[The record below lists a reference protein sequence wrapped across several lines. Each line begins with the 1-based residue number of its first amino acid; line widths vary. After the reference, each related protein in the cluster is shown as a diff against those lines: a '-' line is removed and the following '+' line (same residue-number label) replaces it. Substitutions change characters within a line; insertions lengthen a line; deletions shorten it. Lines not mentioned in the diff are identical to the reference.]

1 MVEGFGGAPSGRSDI
16 DWAKGGQ
23 RLTELLAGR
32 LRRASGWNDEPQGGE
47 RQASKPPNDRQ
58 TARRVA
64 SCQPHWLQ
72 PGTPRTPI
80 GQGAGNRRRNA
91 NWASGPTLLE
101 RSNEGRSAP
110 GQAPAKLAA
119 VEPHEPRLGR
129 LRLENCRTNPP
140 LAGEAFDEL
149 HGLVDYFGVTFA
161 YAFGYA
167 RFQVVA

>member
-1 MVEGFGGAPSGRSDI
+1 MGGSGGAPSGRSAI
-16 DWAKGGQ
+16 DWTKGGP

-32 LRRASGWNDEPQGGE
+32 LRRASGWNDEPTGGG

-58 TARRVA
+58 TPRRVA

-72 PGTPRTPI
+72 SEAARTPI

-101 RSNEGRSAP
+101 RSNEERPASSR
-110 GQAPAKLAA
+110 APAKLTT
-119 VEPHEPRLGR
+119 VGPREPRLGR
-129 LRLENCRTNPP
+129 LLLENCRTNPP

-149 HGLVDYFGVTFA
+149 HGLVDYFAVTFA

>member
-1 MVEGFGGAPSGRSDI
+1 MGGSGGAPSGRSDI
-16 DWAKGGQ
+16 DWAKDSQ

-32 LRRASGWNDEPQGGE
+32 LRRASGWNGE
-47 RQASKPPNDRQ
+47 SQAKRQASKPPNDRQ

-72 PGTPRTPI
+72 SEAARTSI

-91 NWASGPTLLE
+91 NGASGPTLLE
-101 RSNEGRSAP
+101 RLNEEQPTPDRASAE
-110 GQAPAKLAA
+110 LAA
-119 VEPHEPRLGR
+119 VGPREPRLAR

-140 LAGEAFDEL
+140 LAGEALDEL
-149 HGLVDYFGVTFA
+149 HCLVDYFSVAFA

-167 RFQVVA
+167 RFQVVAQ